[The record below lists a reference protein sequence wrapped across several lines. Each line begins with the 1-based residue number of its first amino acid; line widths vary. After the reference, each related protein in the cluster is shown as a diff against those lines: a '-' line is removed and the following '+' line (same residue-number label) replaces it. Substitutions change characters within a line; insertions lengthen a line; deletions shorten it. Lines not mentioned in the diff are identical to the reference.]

1 MEASQDEKRKGLEHA
16 MSNQEAAD
24 ILKKLVCYSVGGR
37 GNGKSHT
44 MMKIEVALSKAIQS
58 LEQDSQH

>member
-1 MEASQDEKRKGLEHA
+1 MAASQDEKRKGLGYA

-24 ILKKLVCYSVGGR
+24 ILKKLVYSVGGR
-37 GNGKSHT
+37 GNGKNHT
-44 MMKIEVALSKAIQS
+44 MMRIAVALSKAIQS

>member
-1 MEASQDEKRKGLEHA
+1 MAASQDEKRKGLGYA

-24 ILKKLVCYSVGGR
+24 ILKKLVYIREGR
-37 GNGKSHT
+37 GNGESRT
-44 MMKIEVALSKAIQS
+44 MMRIRIALLKAIQS

>member
-1 MEASQDEKRKGLEHA
+1 MTATPDEKMKGLEHA

-24 ILKKLVCYSVGGR
+24 ILKKLVYIPEGR

-44 MMKIEVALSKAIQS
+44 MMKVRVALTKAIRA
-58 LEQDSQH
+58 LEQNPQH

>member
-1 MEASQDEKRKGLEHA
+1 MIASQDEKAKGLEHV

-24 ILKKLVCYSVGGR
+24 VLKKLVYIPEGR

-44 MMKIEVALSKAIQS
+44 MLKVRIALLKAIRA
-58 LEQDSQH
+58 LEQES

>member
-1 MEASQDEKRKGLEHA
+1 MTATPDEKMKGLEHA

-24 ILKKLVCYSVGGR
+24 ILKKLVYIQEGR

-44 MMKIEVALSKAIQS
+44 MMKIKVALSKAIQS
-58 LEQDSQH
+58 LEQESQH

>member
-1 MEASQDEKRKGLEHA
+1 MVASQDEKRKGLEHA

-24 ILKKLVCYSVGGR
+24 ILKKLVYIREGR

-44 MMKIEVALSKAIQS
+44 MMKVRVALIKAIRA

>member
-1 MEASQDEKRKGLEHA
+1 MMEASQDEKQKGLEHA

-24 ILKKLVCYSVGGR
+24 ILKKLVYIPEGR

-44 MMKIEVALSKAIQS
+44 MMRIKVALSKAIQS

>member
-1 MEASQDEKRKGLEHA
+1 MTATPDEKMKGLEHA

-24 ILKKLVCYSVGGR
+24 ILKKLVYSVGGR
-37 GNGKSHT
+37 GNGKNHT
-44 MMKIEVALSKAIQS
+44 MMRIAVALSKAIQS

>member
-1 MEASQDEKRKGLEHA
+1 MIASQDEKAKGLEHA

-24 ILKKLVCYSVGGR
+24 ILKKLVYIPEGR

-44 MMKIEVALSKAIQS
+44 MLKIRVALLKAIRA
-58 LEQDSQH
+58 LEQES